1 MDFPAKIDDAADFLA
16 HSLKDARTASVE
28 DRLARCASVE
38 QKQDAL
44 VSLGQNEFQRN
55 LVRSTV
61 EAVAQYLREADVRD
75 ERAWHD
81 VFMAINRLRHGA
93 HR

>member
-1 MDFPAKIDDAADFLA
+1 MAYRQA
-16 HSLKDARTASVE
+16 VE
-28 DRLARCASVE
+28 GRLARCASVE

-93 HR
+93 RR